1 MDKNTIIGLVL
12 MGVVLVVFSI
22 LGRPSQEELELR
34 QRYADSV
41 ALAAQARE
49 RAMADSLDRI
59 ATEDTLRRSATL
71 AQYTPAERDSILTA
85 QASETFGPFAPSA
98 HGREQ
103 TFTIANDSLS
113 VTLSTKGGKPIASEI
128 LGYKDYQGVPIQLI
142 RPDDSRFSLTLFTSG
157 NRVVRTEDLYFV
169 GEQVS
174 PTQVKMSAMATN
186 GSSLTLVYTLRPKYL
201 IDVTIAG
208 TGDFRSVMAPNSPF
222 LDADI
227 SLPVYRNEKS
237 EQAEQRYSGMA
248 YEFTDGDVDKLN
260 TGKSEDK
267 ELTNEVKWVAFRD
280 MFFSTIVYSRTRLG
294 SLAVSQEMVKGDPQK
309 LKEMEAKFVLPFDGT
324 QPISLQIYNGPNDH
338 ALLKSLDKN
347 LGDKTHLTE
356 VIDMGRWFRFITV
369 WVVLPVFN
377 FLEKYI
383 SNYGLIIIL
392 LTLIIKL
399 ILAPFT
405 FKSFKSQAKMRAI
418 KPLVDEINA
427 KYPGEDKMMERN
439 KATMQLYQNA
449 GVNVMGGCLPMLL
462 QMPILI
468 AMYQYFPTSLNLRG
482 ESFLWAQDLS
492 TYDDVIRWGADI
504 PMIGDHISLFCLL
517 MTVTQIIY
525 MRLTQSGTAGGDQ
538 QSACMMKA
546 MPIFM
551 SVFLFFFLN
560 NNASGLSL
568 YYFASLLISILQ
580 TKAFQ
585 WSIDEQKLF
594 AQLQE
599 NAKKPKKKKQS
610 GFMERLEKAQ
620 KEQMKKLREQQQR
633 NGR

>member
-12 MGVVLVVFSI
+12 MGVVLVVFSL
-22 LGRPSQEELELR
+22 LGRPSKEELELR

-41 ALAAQARE
+41 ALAAQAEE
-49 RAMADSLDRI
+49 RAMADSIDRI
-59 ATEDTLRRSATL
+59 ATEDSLRRSATL

-85 QASETFGPFAPSA
+85 QATEAFGPFAPAA

-113 VTLSTKGGKPIASEI
+113 VTLSTKGGKPISSEV
-128 LGYKDYQGVPIQLI
+128 LGYKDYQGAPIRLI
-142 RPDDSRFSLTLFTSG
+142 RPDDSHFNLTLFTSG

-186 GSSLTLVYTLRPKYL
+186 GSSLTLVYTLLPKYL

-208 TGDFRSVMAPNSPF
+208 TGDFKSVMAPNSPF
-222 LDADI
+222 LDADM
-227 SLPVYRNEKS
+227 SLSIYKNEKS

-248 YEFTDGDVDKLN
+248 YEFTDGDVDKLD
-260 TGKSEDK
+260 TGKSVDK

-280 MFFSTIVYSRTRLG
+280 MFFSTIVYSRNRLG
-294 SLAVSQEMVKGDPQK
+294 TLAASQEVIKGDPEK

-324 QPISLQIYNGPNDH
+324 QPISLQIYSGPNDH
-338 ALLKSLDKN
+338 TLLKSLDKD

-356 VIDMGRWFRFITV
+356 VIDMGKWFRFITV

-405 FKSFKSQAKMRAI
+405 YKSFKSQAKMRVI

-585 WSIDEQKLF
+585 WAIDEKKLF

-610 GFMERLEKAQ
+610 GFMERLERAQ
-620 KEQMKKLREQQQR
+620 KEQMKRLREQQQK

>member
-49 RAMADSLDRI
+49 RAMVDSLDRI
-59 ATEDTLRRSATL
+59 ATEDSLRRSATL

-128 LGYKDYQGVPIQLI
+128 LGYDDYQGVPIQLI

-208 TGDFRSVMAPNSPF
+208 TGDFKSVMAPNSPF

-338 ALLKSLDKN
+338 ALLKSLDKT

-383 SNYGLIIIL
+383 SNYGLIIII

>member
-41 ALAAQARE
+41 ALAAQTRE
-49 RAMADSLDRI
+49 RAMVDSLDRI
-59 ATEDTLRRSATL
+59 ATEDSLRRSATL

-128 LGYKDYQGVPIQLI
+128 LGYDDYQVVPIQLI

-186 GSSLTLVYTLRPKYL
+186 GSSLTLVYTLCPKYI

-208 TGDFRSVMAPNSPF
+208 TGDFKSVMAPNSPF

-324 QPISLQIYNGPNDH
+324 QPISLQIYSGPNDH

-599 NAKKPKKKKQS
+599 NAKKPRKKKQS

>member
-1 MDKNTIIGLVL
+1 
-12 MGVVLVVFSI
+12 
-22 LGRPSQEELELR
+22 
-34 QRYADSV
+34 
-41 ALAAQARE
+41 
-49 RAMADSLDRI
+49 
-59 ATEDTLRRSATL
+59 
-71 AQYTPAERDSILTA
+71 
-85 QASETFGPFAPSA
+85 
-98 HGREQ
+98 
-103 TFTIANDSLS
+103 
-113 VTLSTKGGKPIASEI
+113 
-128 LGYKDYQGVPIQLI
+128 
-142 RPDDSRFSLTLFTSG
+142 
-157 NRVVRTEDLYFV
+157 
-169 GEQVS
+169 
-174 PTQVKMSAMATN
+174 
-186 GSSLTLVYTLRPKYL
+186 
-201 IDVTIAG
+201 
-208 TGDFRSVMAPNSPF
+208 
-222 LDADI
+222 
-227 SLPVYRNEKS
+227 
-237 EQAEQRYSGMA
+237 
-248 YEFTDGDVDKLN
+248 
-260 TGKSEDK
+260 
-267 ELTNEVKWVAFRD
+267 
-280 MFFSTIVYSRTRLG
+280 
-294 SLAVSQEMVKGDPQK
+294 
-309 LKEMEAKFVLPFDGT
+309 
-324 QPISLQIYNGPNDH
+324 
-338 ALLKSLDKN
+338 
-347 LGDKTHLTE
+347 
-356 VIDMGRWFRFITV
+356 MGRWFRFITV

-383 SNYGLIIIL
+383 SNYGLIIII

-599 NAKKPKKKKQS
+599 NAKKPRKKKQS

>member
-12 MGVVLVVFSI
+12 MGVVLVVFSL
-22 LGRPSQEELELR
+22 LGRPSKEELELR

-41 ALAAQARE
+41 ALAAQAKE
-49 RAMADSLDRI
+49 RAMTDSLDRI
-59 ATEDTLRRSATL
+59 ATEDSLRRSATL

-128 LGYKDYQGVPIQLI
+128 LGYEDYQGGPIQLI
-142 RPDDSRFSLTLFTSG
+142 RPEDSRFSLTLFTSG

-186 GSSLTLVYTLRPKYL
+186 GSSLTLVYTLLPKYL

-208 TGDFRSVMAPNSPF
+208 TGDFKSVMAPNSPF
-222 LDADI
+222 LDAEI

-294 SLAVSQEMVKGDPQK
+294 SLAVSQELVKGDTRR
-309 LKEMEAKFVLPFDGT
+309 LKDMGAKFVLPFDGK

-338 ALLKSLDKN
+338 ALLKNLDKS

-356 VIDMGRWFRFITV
+356 VIDMGSWFRFITV

-383 SNYGLIIIL
+383 SNYGLIIII

>member
-1 MDKNTIIGLVL
+1 
-12 MGVVLVVFSI
+12 MGVVLVVFSL
-22 LGRPSQEELELR
+22 LGRPSKEELELR

-41 ALAAQARE
+41 ALAAQAEE
-49 RAMADSLDRI
+49 RAMADSIDRI
-59 ATEDTLRRSATL
+59 ATEDSLRRSATL

-85 QASETFGPFAPSA
+85 QATEAFGPFAPAA

-113 VTLSTKGGKPIASEI
+113 VTLTTKGGKPISSEV
-128 LGYKDYQGVPIQLI
+128 LGYKDYQGAPVRLI
-142 RPDDSRFSLTLFTSG
+142 RPDDSHFNLTLFTSG

-186 GSSLTLVYTLRPKYL
+186 GSSLTLVYTLLPKYL

-208 TGDFRSVMAPNSPF
+208 TGDFKSVMAPNSPF
-222 LDADI
+222 LDADM
-227 SLPVYRNEKS
+227 SLSIYKNEKS
-237 EQAEQRYSGMA
+237 EQAEQRYSGIA

-280 MFFSTIVYSRTRLG
+280 MFFSTIVYSRNRLG
-294 SLAVSQEMVKGDPQK
+294 TLAASQEVIKGDPQK

-338 ALLKSLDKN
+338 TLLKSLDKD

-356 VIDMGRWFRFITV
+356 VIDMGKWFRFITV

-383 SNYGLIIIL
+383 TNYGLIIIL

-405 FKSFKSQAKMRAI
+405 YKSFKSQAKMRVI

-504 PMIGDHISLFCLL
+504 PMIGDHLSLFCLL
-517 MTVTQIIY
+517 MTVTQVIY

-585 WSIDEQKLF
+585 WAIDEKKLF

-599 NAKKPKKKKQS
+599 NARKPKKKKQS
-610 GFMERLEKAQ
+610 GFMERLERAQ
-620 KEQMKKLREQQQR
+620 KEQMKKLREQQQK

>member
-49 RAMADSLDRI
+49 RAMVDSLDRI
-59 ATEDTLRRSATL
+59 ATEDSLRRSATL

-208 TGDFRSVMAPNSPF
+208 TGDFKSVMAPNSPF

-383 SNYGLIIIL
+383 SNYGLIIII

-585 WSIDEQKLF
+585 WAIDEKKLF

-599 NAKKPKKKKQS
+599 NARKPKKKKQS
-610 GFMERLEKAQ
+610 GFMERLERAQ
-620 KEQMKKLREQQQR
+620 KEQMKRLREQQQK

>member
-49 RAMADSLDRI
+49 RAMVDSLDRI
-59 ATEDTLRRSATL
+59 ATEDSLRRSATL

-128 LGYKDYQGVPIQLI
+128 LGYKDYQGVPIQLS

-383 SNYGLIIIL
+383 SNYGLIIII

-427 KYPGEDKMMERN
+427 KYPGEDKMMVRN

>member
-41 ALAAQARE
+41 GLAAQARE
-49 RAMADSLDRI
+49 RAMVDSLDRI
-59 ATEDTLRRSATL
+59 ATEDSLRRSATL

-128 LGYKDYQGVPIQLI
+128 LGYDDYQGVPIQLI

-208 TGDFRSVMAPNSPF
+208 TGDFKSVMAPNSPF

-383 SNYGLIIIL
+383 SNYGLIIII

>member
-12 MGVVLVVFSI
+12 MGVVLVVFSL
-22 LGRPSQEELELR
+22 LGRPSKEELELR

-41 ALAAQARE
+41 ALAAQAEE
-49 RAMADSLDRI
+49 RAMADSIDRI
-59 ATEDTLRRSATL
+59 ATEDSLRRSATL
-71 AQYTPAERDSILTA
+71 AQYTPSERDSILTA
-85 QASETFGPFAPSA
+85 QATEAFGPFAPAA

-113 VTLSTKGGKPIASEI
+113 VTLSTKGGKPISSEI
-128 LGYKDYQGVPIQLI
+128 LGYNDYQGAPIRLI
-142 RPDDSRFSLTLFTSG
+142 RPDDSHFNLTLFTCG

-186 GSSLTLVYTLRPKYL
+186 GSSLTLVYTLLPKYL

-208 TGDFRSVMAPNSPF
+208 TGDFKSVMAPNSPF
-222 LDADI
+222 LDAEM
-227 SLPVYRNEKS
+227 SLSIYKNEKS
-237 EQAEQRYSGMA
+237 EQAEQRYSGIA
-248 YEFTDGDVDKLN
+248 YEFTDGDVDKFD
-260 TGKSEDK
+260 TGKSVDK

-280 MFFSTIVYSRTRLG
+280 MFFSTIVYSRNRLG
-294 SLAVSQEMVKGDPQK
+294 TLAASQEVIKGDPEK

-324 QPISLQIYNGPNDH
+324 QPISLRIYSGPNDH
-338 ALLKSLDKN
+338 TLLKSLDKD

-356 VIDMGRWFRFITV
+356 VIDMGKWFRFITV

-405 FKSFKSQAKMRAI
+405 YKSFKSQAKMRVI

-585 WSIDEQKLF
+585 WAIDEKKLF

-599 NAKKPKKKKQS
+599 NARKPKKKKQS
-610 GFMERLEKAQ
+610 GFMERLERAQ
-620 KEQMKKLREQQQR
+620 KEQMKKLREQQQK

>member
-12 MGVVLVVFSI
+12 MGVVLVVFSF

-49 RAMADSLDRI
+49 RAMTDSLDRI
-59 ATEDTLRRSATL
+59 ATEDSLRRSATL

-128 LGYKDYQGVPIQLI
+128 LGYDDYQGVPIQLI

-208 TGDFRSVMAPNSPF
+208 TGDFKSVMAPNSPF

-383 SNYGLIIIL
+383 SNYGLIIII

-568 YYFASLLISILQ
+568 YYLASLLISILQ

>member
-41 ALAAQARE
+41 ALAAQAEE
-49 RAMADSLDRI
+49 RAMVDSLDRI
-59 ATEDTLRRSATL
+59 ATEDSLRRSATL

-128 LGYKDYQGVPIQLI
+128 LGYDDYQGVPIQLI
-142 RPDDSRFSLTLFTSG
+142 RPEDSRFSLTLFTSG

-186 GSSLTLVYTLRPKYL
+186 GSSLTLVYTLRPKYI

-208 TGDFRSVMAPNSPF
+208 TGDFKSVMAPNSPF

-383 SNYGLIIIL
+383 SNYGLIIII

>member
-12 MGVVLVVFSI
+12 MGVVLVVFSL
-22 LGRPSQEELELR
+22 LGRPSKEELELR

-41 ALAAQARE
+41 ALAAQAEE
-49 RAMADSLDRI
+49 RAMADSIDRI
-59 ATEDTLRRSATL
+59 ATEDSLRRSATL

-85 QASETFGPFAPSA
+85 QATEAFGPFAPAA

-113 VTLSTKGGKPIASEI
+113 VTLSTKGGKPISSEI
-128 LGYKDYQGVPIQLI
+128 LGYKDYQGAPIRLI
-142 RPDDSRFSLTLFTSG
+142 RPDDSHFNLTLFTSG

-186 GSSLTLVYTLRPKYL
+186 GSSLTLVYTLLPKYL

-208 TGDFRSVMAPNSPF
+208 TGDFKSVMAPNSPF
-222 LDADI
+222 LDADM
-227 SLPVYRNEKS
+227 SLSIYKNEKS
-237 EQAEQRYSGMA
+237 EQAEQRYSGIA
-248 YEFTDGDVDKLN
+248 YEFTDGDVDKLD
-260 TGKSEDK
+260 TGKSVDK

-280 MFFSTIVYSRTRLG
+280 MFFSTIVYSRNRLG
-294 SLAVSQEMVKGDPQK
+294 TLAASQEVIKGDPQK

-324 QPISLQIYNGPNDH
+324 QPISLRIYNGPNDH
-338 ALLKSLDKN
+338 TLLKSLDKD

-356 VIDMGRWFRFITV
+356 VIDMGKWFRFITV

-405 FKSFKSQAKMRAI
+405 YKSFKSQAKMRVI

-585 WSIDEQKLF
+585 WAIDEKKLF

-610 GFMERLEKAQ
+610 GFMERLERAQ
-620 KEQMKKLREQQQR
+620 KEQMKKLREQQQK

>member
-1 MDKNTIIGLVL
+1 MGKNTIIGLVL

-41 ALAAQARE
+41 ALAAQTRE
-49 RAMADSLDRI
+49 RAMVDSLDRI
-59 ATEDTLRRSATL
+59 ATEDSLRRSATL

-128 LGYKDYQGVPIQLI
+128 LGYDDYQGVPIQLI

-186 GSSLTLVYTLRPKYL
+186 GSSLTLVYTLRPKYI

-208 TGDFRSVMAPNSPF
+208 TGDFKSVMAPNSPF

-324 QPISLQIYNGPNDH
+324 QPISLQIYSGPNDH

>member
-41 ALAAQARE
+41 ALATQARE
-49 RAMADSLDRI
+49 RAMVDSLDRI
-59 ATEDTLRRSATL
+59 ATEDSLRRSATL
-71 AQYTPAERDSILTA
+71 AQYTPAERDSILIA

-128 LGYKDYQGVPIQLI
+128 LGYDDYQGVPIQLI
-142 RPDDSRFSLTLFTSG
+142 RPEDSRFSLTLFTSG

-208 TGDFRSVMAPNSPF
+208 TGDFKSVMAPNSPF

-227 SLPVYRNEKS
+227 SLPIYRNEKS

-383 SNYGLIIIL
+383 SNYGLIIII

-551 SVFLFFFLN
+551 SLFLFFFLN

>member
-49 RAMADSLDRI
+49 RAMVDSLDRI
-59 ATEDTLRRSATL
+59 ATEDSLRRSATL

-85 QASETFGPFAPSA
+85 QASEMFGPFAPSA

-128 LGYKDYQGVPIQLI
+128 LGYDDYQGVPIQLI
-142 RPDDSRFSLTLFTSG
+142 RPEDSRFSLTLFTSG

-186 GSSLTLVYTLRPKYL
+186 GSSLTLIYTLCPKYL

-208 TGDFRSVMAPNSPF
+208 TGDFKSVMAPNSPF

-294 SLAVSQEMVKGDPQK
+294 TLAVSQEMVKGDPQK
-309 LKEMEAKFVLPFDGT
+309 LKEMEAKFVLPFDGK

-338 ALLKSLDKN
+338 ALLKSLDKT

-383 SNYGLIIIL
+383 SNYGLIIII

>member
-41 ALAAQARE
+41 ALATQARE
-49 RAMADSLDRI
+49 RAMTDSIDRI
-59 ATEDTLRRSATL
+59 ATEDSLRRSATL

-128 LGYKDYQGVPIQLI
+128 LGYDDYQGVPIQLI
-142 RPDDSRFSLTLFTSG
+142 RPEDSRFSLTLFTSG

-208 TGDFRSVMAPNSPF
+208 TGDFKSVMAPNSPF

-294 SLAVSQEMVKGDPQK
+294 SLAVSQEMVKGDPGR
-309 LKEMEAKFVLPFDGT
+309 LKEMEAKFVLPFDGK
-324 QPISLQIYNGPNDH
+324 QPIFLQIYNGPNDH

-383 SNYGLIIIL
+383 SNYGLIIII

-585 WSIDEQKLF
+585 WSIDEEKLF

-599 NAKKPKKKKQS
+599 NAKKPKKRKKS

>member
-41 ALAAQARE
+41 ALAAQAKE
-49 RAMADSLDRI
+49 RAMTDSLDRI
-59 ATEDTLRRSATL
+59 ATEDSLRRSATL

-128 LGYKDYQGVPIQLI
+128 LGYDDYQGVPIQLI
-142 RPDDSRFSLTLFTSG
+142 RPEDSRFSLTLFTSG

-208 TGDFRSVMAPNSPF
+208 TGDFKSVMAPNSPF

-294 SLAVSQEMVKGDPQK
+294 SLAVSQEMVKGDPGK
-309 LKEMEAKFVLPFDGT
+309 LKEMEAKFVLPFDGK
-324 QPISLQIYNGPNDH
+324 QPISLQIYSGPNDH
-338 ALLKSLDKN
+338 ALLKSLDKS

-383 SNYGLIIIL
+383 SNYGLIIII

-599 NAKKPKKKKQS
+599 NAKKPKKKKKS
-610 GFMERLEKAQ
+610 GFIERLEKAQ

>member
-12 MGVVLVVFSI
+12 MGVVLVVFSL
-22 LGRPSQEELELR
+22 LGRPSKEELELR

-41 ALAAQARE
+41 ALAAQAEE
-49 RAMADSLDRI
+49 RAMTDSLDRI
-59 ATEDTLRRSATL
+59 ATEDSLRRSATL

-128 LGYKDYQGVPIQLI
+128 LGYNDYQGAPIRLI
-142 RPDDSRFSLTLFTSG
+142 RPEDSHFSLTLFTSG

-186 GSSLTLVYTLRPKYL
+186 GSTLTLVYTLLPKYL

-208 TGDFRSVMAPNSPF
+208 TGDFKSVMAPNSPF

-309 LKEMEAKFVLPFDGT
+309 LKEMEAKFVLAFDGT
-324 QPISLQIYNGPNDH
+324 QPISLQIYSGPNDH

>member
-34 QRYADSV
+34 QRYTDSV

-49 RAMADSLDRI
+49 RAMVDSLDRI
-59 ATEDTLRRSATL
+59 ATEDSLRRSATL

-128 LGYKDYQGVPIQLI
+128 LGYDDYQGVPIRLI

-186 GSSLTLVYTLRPKYL
+186 GSSLTLVYTLCPKYL

-208 TGDFRSVMAPNSPF
+208 TGDFKSVMAPNSPF

-267 ELTNEVKWVAFRD
+267 ELTNDVKWVAFRD

-309 LKEMEAKFVLPFDGT
+309 LKEMEANFVLPFDGK

-383 SNYGLIIIL
+383 SNYGLIIII

>member
-49 RAMADSLDRI
+49 RAMVDSLDRI
-59 ATEDTLRRSATL
+59 ATEDSLRRSATL

-85 QASETFGPFAPSA
+85 EASETFGPFAPSA

-113 VTLSTKGGKPIASEI
+113 VTLSTKGGKPISSEI
-128 LGYKDYQGVPIQLI
+128 LGYDDYQGVPIRLI

-174 PTQVKMSAMATN
+174 PTQVKMSAMTTN
-186 GSSLTLVYTLRPKYL
+186 GSSLTLVYTLLPKYL

-208 TGDFRSVMAPNSPF
+208 TGDFRSVMASNSPF

-369 WVVLPVFN
+369 WVVIPVFN

-383 SNYGLIIIL
+383 SNYGLIIII

-525 MRLTQSGTAGGDQ
+525 MRLSQSGTAGGDQ

-585 WSIDEQKLF
+585 WAIDEKKLF

-610 GFMERLEKAQ
+610 GFMERLERAQ
-620 KEQMKKLREQQQR
+620 KEQMKKLREQQQK

>member
-12 MGVVLVVFSI
+12 MGVVLVVFSF

-49 RAMADSLDRI
+49 RAMTDSLDRI
-59 ATEDTLRRSATL
+59 ATEDSLRRSATL

-128 LGYKDYQGVPIQLI
+128 LGYDDYQGVPIRLI

-186 GSSLTLVYTLRPKYL
+186 GSSLTLVYTLCPKYL

-208 TGDFRSVMAPNSPF
+208 TGDFKSVMAPNSPF

-267 ELTNEVKWVAFRD
+267 ELTNDVKWVAFRD

-309 LKEMEAKFVLPFDGT
+309 LKEMEAKFVLPFDGK

-338 ALLKSLDKN
+338 ALLKSLDMN

-383 SNYGLIIIL
+383 SNYGLIIII

>member
-49 RAMADSLDRI
+49 RAMVDSLDRI
-59 ATEDTLRRSATL
+59 ATEDSLRRSATL

-85 QASETFGPFAPSA
+85 EASETFGPFAPSA

-113 VTLSTKGGKPIASEI
+113 VTLSTKGGKPISSEI
-128 LGYKDYQGVPIQLI
+128 LGYDDYQGVPIRLI

-174 PTQVKMSAMATN
+174 PTQVKMSAMTTN
-186 GSSLTLVYTLRPKYL
+186 GSSLTLVYTLLPKYL

-208 TGDFRSVMAPNSPF
+208 TGDFRSVMASNSPF

-369 WVVLPVFN
+369 WVVIPVFN

-383 SNYGLIIIL
+383 SNYGLIIII

-525 MRLTQSGTAGGDQ
+525 MRLSQSGTAGGDQ

-599 NAKKPKKKKQS
+599 NAKKPKKKKKS

-633 NGR
+633 NGH

>member
-59 ATEDTLRRSATL
+59 ATEDSLRRSATL

-128 LGYKDYQGVPIQLI
+128 LGYDDYQGVPIQLI

-208 TGDFRSVMAPNSPF
+208 TGDFKSVMAPNSPF

>member
-41 ALAAQARE
+41 ALATQARE
-49 RAMADSLDRI
+49 RAMVDSLDRI
-59 ATEDTLRRSATL
+59 ATEDSLRRSATL

-128 LGYKDYQGVPIQLI
+128 LGYDDYQGVPIQLI
-142 RPDDSRFSLTLFTSG
+142 RPEDSRFSLTLFTSG

-208 TGDFRSVMAPNSPF
+208 TGDFKSVMAPNSPF

-227 SLPVYRNEKS
+227 SLPIYRNEKS

-383 SNYGLIIIL
+383 SNYGLIIII

-551 SVFLFFFLN
+551 SLFLFFFLN

-599 NAKKPKKKKQS
+599 NAKKPKKKKKS

>member
-59 ATEDTLRRSATL
+59 ATEDSLRRSATL

-128 LGYKDYQGVPIQLI
+128 LGYDDYQGVPIQLI

-186 GSSLTLVYTLRPKYL
+186 GSSLTLVYTLRPKYI

-208 TGDFRSVMAPNSPF
+208 TGDFKSVMAPNSPF

-383 SNYGLIIIL
+383 SNYGLIIII

-620 KEQMKKLREQQQR
+620 EEQMKKLREQQQR

>member
-1 MDKNTIIGLVL
+1 

-49 RAMADSLDRI
+49 RAMVDSLDRI
-59 ATEDTLRRSATL
+59 ATEDSLRRSATL

-128 LGYKDYQGVPIQLI
+128 LGYDDYQGVPIQLI

-208 TGDFRSVMAPNSPF
+208 TGDFKSVMAPNSPF

-338 ALLKSLDKN
+338 ALLKSLDKT

-383 SNYGLIIIL
+383 SNYGLIIII

>member
-12 MGVVLVVFSI
+12 MGVVLVVFSL
-22 LGRPSQEELELR
+22 LGRPSKEELELR

-41 ALAAQARE
+41 ALAAQAEE
-49 RAMADSLDRI
+49 RAIADSIDRI
-59 ATEDTLRRSATL
+59 ATEDSLRRSATL

-85 QASETFGPFAPSA
+85 QAAEAFGPFATAA

-113 VTLSTKGGKPIASEI
+113 VTLSTKGGKPISSEI
-128 LGYKDYQGVPIQLI
+128 LGYNDYQGAPIRLI
-142 RPDDSRFSLTLFTSG
+142 RPDDSHFNLTLFTCG

-174 PTQVKMSAMATN
+174 STQVKMSAMATN
-186 GSSLTLVYTLRPKYL
+186 GSSLTLVYTLLPKYL

-208 TGDFRSVMAPNSPF
+208 TGDFKSVMAPNSPF
-222 LDADI
+222 LDAEMALSI
-227 SLPVYRNEKS
+227 YKNEKS

-248 YEFTDGDVDKLN
+248 YEFTDGDVDKLD
-260 TGKSEDK
+260 TGKSVDK

-280 MFFSTIVYSRTRLG
+280 MFFSTIVYSRNRLG
-294 SLAVSQEMVKGDPQK
+294 TLAASQEVIKGDPQK

-324 QPISLQIYNGPNDH
+324 QPISLRIYNGPNDH
-338 ALLKSLDKN
+338 TLLKSLDKD

-356 VIDMGRWFRFITV
+356 VIDMGKWFRFITV

-405 FKSFKSQAKMRAI
+405 YKSFKSQAKMRVI

-585 WSIDEQKLF
+585 WAIDEKKLF

-599 NAKKPKKKKQS
+599 NARKPKKKKQS
-610 GFMERLEKAQ
+610 GFMERLERAQ
-620 KEQMKKLREQQQR
+620 KEQMKRLREQQQK

>member
-49 RAMADSLDRI
+49 RAMVDSLDRI
-59 ATEDTLRRSATL
+59 ATEDSLRRSATL

-383 SNYGLIIIL
+383 SNYGLIIII

>member
-49 RAMADSLDRI
+49 RAMVDSLDRI
-59 ATEDTLRRSATL
+59 ATEDSLRRSATL

-113 VTLSTKGGKPIASEI
+113 VTLSTKGGKPISSEI
-128 LGYKDYQGVPIQLI
+128 LGYDDYQGVPIQLI
-142 RPDDSRFSLTLFTSG
+142 RPEDSRFSLTLFTSG

-208 TGDFRSVMAPNSPF
+208 TGDFKSVMAPNSPF

-383 SNYGLIIIL
+383 SNYGLIIII

>member
-49 RAMADSLDRI
+49 RAMVDSLDRI
-59 ATEDTLRRSATL
+59 ATEDSLRRSATL

-103 TFTIANDSLS
+103 TFTIANDSLT

-128 LGYKDYQGVPIQLI
+128 LGYDDYQGVPIQLI

-208 TGDFRSVMAPNSPF
+208 TGDFKSVMAPNSPF

-383 SNYGLIIIL
+383 SNYGLIIII

>member
-1 MDKNTIIGLVL
+1 
-12 MGVVLVVFSI
+12 MG
-22 LGRPSQEELELR
+22 
-34 QRYADSV
+34 
-41 ALAAQARE
+41 
-49 RAMADSLDRI
+49 
-59 ATEDTLRRSATL
+59 
-71 AQYTPAERDSILTA
+71 
-85 QASETFGPFAPSA
+85 
-98 HGREQ
+98 
-103 TFTIANDSLS
+103 
-113 VTLSTKGGKPIASEI
+113 K
-128 LGYKDYQGVPIQLI
+128 
-142 RPDDSRFSLTLFTSG
+142 
-157 NRVVRTEDLYFV
+157 
-169 GEQVS
+169 
-174 PTQVKMSAMATN
+174 
-186 GSSLTLVYTLRPKYL
+186 
-201 IDVTIAG
+201 
-208 TGDFRSVMAPNSPF
+208 
-222 LDADI
+222 
-227 SLPVYRNEKS
+227 
-237 EQAEQRYSGMA
+237 
-248 YEFTDGDVDKLN
+248 
-260 TGKSEDK
+260 
-267 ELTNEVKWVAFRD
+267 
-280 MFFSTIVYSRTRLG
+280 
-294 SLAVSQEMVKGDPQK
+294 
-309 LKEMEAKFVLPFDGT
+309 
-324 QPISLQIYNGPNDH
+324 
-338 ALLKSLDKN
+338 
-347 LGDKTHLTE
+347 
-356 VIDMGRWFRFITV
+356 WFRFITV

-405 FKSFKSQAKMRAI
+405 YKSFKSQAKMRVI

-599 NAKKPKKKKQS
+599 NAKKPKKKKKS

>member
-12 MGVVLVVFSI
+12 MGVVLVVFSF

-41 ALAAQARE
+41 ALATQARE
-49 RAMADSLDRI
+49 RAMVDSLDRI
-59 ATEDTLRRSATL
+59 ATEDSLRRSATL

-128 LGYKDYQGVPIQLI
+128 LGYDDYQGVPIQLI
-142 RPDDSRFSLTLFTSG
+142 RPEDSRFSLTLFTSG

-208 TGDFRSVMAPNSPF
+208 TGDFKSVMAPNSPF

-227 SLPVYRNEKS
+227 SLPIYRNEKS

-383 SNYGLIIIL
+383 SNYGLIIII

-551 SVFLFFFLN
+551 SLFLFFFLN

-599 NAKKPKKKKQS
+599 NAKKPRKKRQS

>member
-12 MGVVLVVFSI
+12 MGVVLVVFSL
-22 LGRPSQEELELR
+22 LGRPSKEELELR

-41 ALAAQARE
+41 ALAAQAEE
-49 RAMADSLDRI
+49 RAMTDSLDRI
-59 ATEDTLRRSATL
+59 ATEDSLRRSATL

-128 LGYKDYQGVPIQLI
+128 LGYNDYQGAPIRLI
-142 RPDDSRFSLTLFTSG
+142 RPEDSHFSLTLFTSG

-186 GSSLTLVYTLRPKYL
+186 GSTLTLVYTLLPKYL

-208 TGDFRSVMAPNSPF
+208 TGDFKSVMAPNSPF

-309 LKEMEAKFVLPFDGT
+309 LKEMEAKFVLAFDGT
-324 QPISLQIYNGPNDH
+324 QPISLQIYSGPNDH

-383 SNYGLIIIL
+383 SNYGLIIII

-551 SVFLFFFLN
+551 SLFLFFFLN

-585 WSIDEQKLF
+585 WSIDEEKLF

-599 NAKKPKKKKQS
+599 NAKKPRKKKQS

>member
-12 MGVVLVVFSI
+12 MGVVLVVFSF

-49 RAMADSLDRI
+49 RAMTDSLDRI
-59 ATEDTLRRSATL
+59 ATEDSLRRSATL

-128 LGYKDYQGVPIQLI
+128 LGYDDYQGVPIRLI

-186 GSSLTLVYTLRPKYL
+186 GSSLTLVYTLCPKYL

-208 TGDFRSVMAPNSPF
+208 TGDFKSVMAPNSPF

-267 ELTNEVKWVAFRD
+267 ELTNDVKWVAFRD

-309 LKEMEAKFVLPFDGT
+309 LKEMEAKFVLPFDGK

-338 ALLKSLDKN
+338 ALLKSLDMN

-383 SNYGLIIIL
+383 SNYGLIIII

-599 NAKKPKKKKQS
+599 NAKKPRKKKQS

>member
-49 RAMADSLDRI
+49 RAMVDSLDRI
-59 ATEDTLRRSATL
+59 ATEDSLRRSATL

-128 LGYKDYQGVPIQLI
+128 LGYDDYQGVPIQLI

-186 GSSLTLVYTLRPKYL
+186 GSCLTLVYTLRPKYL

-208 TGDFRSVMAPNSPF
+208 TGDFKSVMAPNSPF

-338 ALLKSLDKN
+338 ALLKSLDKI

-383 SNYGLIIIL
+383 SNYGLIIII